1 MRLCLVSAVL
11 AEEPVL
17 QGSLKNRF
25 LWGLP
30 TQTGFARL
38 PKTVFVRM
46 VIQKPVFEIPE
57 KPVLLGCHTK
67 SRFCQAPK
75 TPGLARHP
83 PSKSLVWWG
92 LPGGPAWQPP
102 RRRASWRW
110 RSRPARLFCRSCW
123 SPWAASPRSPD
134 TTTTNQ
140 LINQSTW
147 WVRNQSSNNYSD
159 PSKIR

>member
-67 SRFCQAPK
+67 SRFCQAHK
-75 TPGLARHP
+75 TPGFWGSPYQKMVWRGTRHQKAWFGEAYLEVLLGSLRAGARVEGDEADRRGCFAVLAGHLEQRA
-83 PSKSLVWWG
+83 LVA
-92 LPGGPAWQPP
+92 LTQ
-102 RRRASWRW
+102 
-110 RSRPARLFCRSCW
+110 
-123 SPWAASPRSPD
+123 
-134 TTTTNQ
+134 Q
-140 LINQSTW
+140 QQIN
-147 WVRNQSSNNYSD
+147 
-159 PSKIR
+159 

>member
-1 MRLCLVSAVL
+1 MRLAD
-11 AEEPVL
+11 
-17 QGSLKNRF
+17 QNRF
-25 LWGLP
+25 CEAP
-30 TQTGFARL
+30 NTS
-38 PKTVFVRM
+38 FVRLA
-46 VIQKPVFEIPE
+46 IQKPVFQDSWKSGFFRPPSK
-57 KPVLLGCHTK
+57 KPVL
-67 SRFCQAPK
+67 
-75 TPGLARHP
+75 PGSLNTGFLRLAIQKRLVHGA
-83 PSKSLVWWG
+83 KSLVCWG
-92 LPGGPAWQPP
+92 LPGGPAWRPP